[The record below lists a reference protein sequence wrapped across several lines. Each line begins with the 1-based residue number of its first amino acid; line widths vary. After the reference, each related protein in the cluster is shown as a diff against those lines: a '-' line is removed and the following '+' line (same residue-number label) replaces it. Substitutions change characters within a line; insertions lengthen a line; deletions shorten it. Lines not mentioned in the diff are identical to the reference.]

1 VCPKRGAGQVQY
13 QDSLIIKEDI
23 VACYYK
29 WEIFAIEKRVV
40 KNEIERLKIH
50 NRMMWVLT
58 GDCQYQKES
67 QSVAALQTN
76 QKKEQRKRKKRGSFY
91 RRPDRSLNEKKK
103 RRASA

>member
-67 QSVAALQTN
+67 QAIGAMTTH
-76 QKKEQRKRKKRGSFY
+76 QKMK
-91 RRPDRSLNEKKK
+91 
-103 RRASA
+103 

>member
-40 KNEIERLKIH
+40 
-50 NRMMWVLT
+50 
-58 GDCQYQKES
+58 
-67 QSVAALQTN
+67 
-76 QKKEQRKRKKRGSFY
+76 
-91 RRPDRSLNEKKK
+91 
-103 RRASA
+103 

>member
-1 VCPKRGAGQVQY
+1 MCPKLGAGQVQNK
-13 QDSLIIKEDI
+13 DSLIIKEDI

-58 GDCQYQKES
+58 GDSQYQKES
-67 QSVAALQTN
+67 QL
-76 QKKEQRKRKKRGSFY
+76 
-91 RRPDRSLNEKKK
+91 
-103 RRASA
+103 ASARMTN